1 MRLTHAALLMS
12 ALLLAGCEDAPSGEA
27 ALDPLPAPARAP
39 EAAPAPKLPASPAAA
54 PTRAPQAPQDRPRID
69 IASRG
74 GESAQPTPTPQD
86 LLPLSA
92 ILAIARKQVP
102 GEIIDVDLDDDDGS
116 DHYEI
121 EVLTAEGR
129 HIEIRIDAR
138 SGRILE
144 IEED

>member
-1 MRLTHAALLMS
+1 MRLTLAALLLP
-12 ALLLAGCEDAPSGEA
+12 ALLLAGCEDAPSGKA
-27 ALDPLPAPARAP
+27 ASERPPAPALAP
-39 EAAPAPKLPASPAAA
+39 EPALAPQFLASPA
-54 PTRAPQAPQDRPRID
+54 PGTAPQVAQDRHRID

-74 GESAQPTPTPQD
+74 GEAAQPTPTPQD

-116 DHYEI
+116 DHYEV

-129 HIEIRIDAR
+129 QIEIRIHAR
-138 SGRILE
+138 SGRILKL
-144 IEED
+144 EEH